1 MLKLELYF
9 SDRRFITPNTF
20 AMIKPI
26 MTTIV
31 SMVVTFIVYGQDD
44 FTEIGYMD
52 RGDMV
57 IEMTGTPFDSESLLS
72 FGSFRARYA
81 ATDVVV
87 PRLGLS
93 LDFRNSQ
100 TSPDVV
106 INSSTYQIAFG
117 IEYHLRIEG
126 GFRSYVYFD
135 GIFGQ
140 RNSSRESTTSPS
152 VDGAISVPSSYFS
165 TVSNRGYLRY
175 GGGIG
180 FGAEYHLTSRFYIG
194 SEIGLQFTSDK
205 NKEVTVDN
213 ELVIP
218 STQTNF
224 GGLNTQNALR
234 IGFKLF

>member
-1 MLKLELYF
+1 
-9 SDRRFITPNTF
+9 
-20 AMIKPI
+20 MIKPI
-26 MTTIV
+26 MATIV
-31 SMVVTFIVYGQDD
+31 FMVVNLFVYGQDD
-44 FTEIGYMD
+44 FKEIGYMD

-57 IEMTGTPFDSESLLS
+57 IEITGSPFDSESLLS

-87 PRLGLS
+87 PRLGVS
-93 LDFRNSQ
+93 VDFRNSQ

-106 INSSTYQIAFG
+106 INSNTYQINFG

-126 GFRSYVYFD
+126 GFRSYFYVD

-152 VDGAISVPSSYFS
+152 VDGAINVPSSYFS

-175 GGGIG
+175 GGGMG
-180 FGAEYHLTSRFYIG
+180 FGAEYHLTSRFYFG
-194 SEIGLQFTSDK
+194 TEIGFQFTSDK

-224 GGLNTQNALR
+224 GGLNTQNVLR